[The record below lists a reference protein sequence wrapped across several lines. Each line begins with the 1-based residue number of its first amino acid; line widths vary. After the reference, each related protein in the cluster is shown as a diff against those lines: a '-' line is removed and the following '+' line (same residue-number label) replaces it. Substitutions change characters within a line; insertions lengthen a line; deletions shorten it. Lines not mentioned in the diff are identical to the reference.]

1 MTQSERRESVL
12 KLQAQMCAHWEER
25 DAHMTTSHSG
35 TPHVDERASAATS
48 PPRVARQASRDA
60 SPAEERAAAEVERRA
75 IEDEELR
82 VAHAQLCSAYDEAV
96 QPLQRALRVRKASI
110 VRRTLEA
117 QRARSSAVAPPA
129 FGLAELTAMYA
140 RVRASV
146 ASDAALT
153 QWREVYAA
161 DATAPTGAERE
172 GDDLP
177 FEARNGEHAFIQ
189 DRVLTL
195 LGVESAHAEF
205 VYNTAKCARLEE
217 RLDRGGSELL
227 RHSARLPAGMPGD
240 EGGDGSEAAKEVGG
254 ALREDALDA
263 EWGAVGHVEEEWQR
277 ARAAAPNGILDPVAS
292 VVWQQRAQLDRTRVS
307 VRCEHIALRRRARF
321 IAAELEKISRD
332 GAALDSVAE
341 GIATE
346 ARELLALTRA
356 AARDDAA
363 LDTLARGGGGSI
375 APRNEVDAAEEEL
388 RQARDCLGALES
400 AKARLAE
407 EWSELETISTAYE
420 YRTGEFEA
428 QTQRATH
435 GPRRLLESAK
445 ARLAEEWSELDTIS
459 ASHEY
464 RAGEFEAQ
472 TQRATHGALALER
485 RGRSHQYAQLRE
497 AGVRAVDGEAAPPP
511 FGARGALSRY
521 AHAHR
526 SAFVGTRDLR
536 GAGGAAL
543 AAVHVRPGVGTAPVP
558 KRDARGAL
566 RESPRV
572 HVSRHGSI
580 SIGAAPSAAA
590 PPRRQWT
597 RRDIL

>member
-1 MTQSERRESVL
+1 MKVLTQVGGPVWTEQMTQSERRESVL

-60 SPAEERAAAEVERRA
+60 SPAEERAAAEAERRA

-407 EWSELETISTAYE
+407 EWSEL
-420 YRTGEFEA
+420 
-428 QTQRATH
+428 
-435 GPRRLLESAK
+435 
-445 ARLAEEWSELDTIS
+445 DTIS